1 MTKTLET
8 VAREFAE
15 EIKSTIVKALPVKTT
30 NLGVR
35 LSEKDGRGRVVLE
48 TSEPIELS
56 CDNRP
61 LLYLAIKYHFTL
73 NGTHS
78 FLKVESSSFC
88 VLPSK
93 SGNPL
98 FRYEYLDAPSDST
111 PSAHLYVHGHRDEI
125 VKLLYVSERSRS
137 NRVQSSNAREKGMVD
152 PKKVKHLAELHF
164 PLGGP
169 RFRPCLEDV
178 VELLIVEFGVDSGDD
193 WRIAIQEGRRA
204 RREKQ
209 LRTAVWDDPETAR
222 AALAQ
227 FDELQD
233 KANETKR
240 EERLVQF

>member
-1 MTKTLET
+1 MTKTFET

-111 PSAHLYVHGHRDEI
+111 PSAHLHVHGHRDEI
-125 VKLLYVSERSRS
+125 VKRCMYPNDPDRIEPKAQMRVKRGWWTPKRSSISPNFISLWEGR
-137 NRVQSSNAREKGMVD
+137 ARAV
-152 PKKVKHLAELHF
+152 
-164 PLGGP
+164 
-169 RFRPCLEDV
+169 R
-178 VELLIVEFGVDSGDD
+178 
-193 WRIAIQEGRRA
+193 RIAG
-204 RREKQ
+204 
-209 LRTAVWDDPETAR
+209 
-222 AALAQ
+222 
-227 FDELQD
+227 
-233 KANETKR
+233 
-240 EERLVQF
+240 

>member
-30 NLGVR
+30 NLDVR
-35 LSEKDGRGRVVLE
+35 LSEKDGTGRVVLE

-56 CDNRP
+56 CDHRP
-61 LLYLAIKYHFTL
+61 LLYLAIKYRFTL

-111 PSAHLYVHGHRDEI
+111 PSAHLHVHGHRDEI

-137 NRVQSSNAREKGMVD
+137 NRAQSSNAREKGAD
-152 PKKVKHLAELHF
+152 GPQKGQASRRTSF
-164 PLGGP
+164 P
-169 RFRPCLEDV
+169 
-178 VELLIVEFGVDSGDD
+178 SG
-193 WRIAIQEGRRA
+193 
-204 RREKQ
+204 
-209 LRTAVWDDPETAR
+209 R

-240 EERLVQF
+240 EERVVQF